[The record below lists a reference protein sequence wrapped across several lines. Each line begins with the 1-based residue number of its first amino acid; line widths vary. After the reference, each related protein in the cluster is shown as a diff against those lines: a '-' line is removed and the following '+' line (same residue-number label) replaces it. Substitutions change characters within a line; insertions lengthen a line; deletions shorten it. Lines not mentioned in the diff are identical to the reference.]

1 MATSVL
7 VVVPR
12 ILAGPWAGPIRAWP
26 PISHRRAD
34 AGDCAIDVQ
43 HAGGNPEEEQHD
55 DAPWPSA
62 EPAIDCPSQR
72 RRDTDRDHQFDADA
86 QPEPEAL
93 LHGRTVTGR
102 NRPADPLR
110 TRPVD
115 PFAKARQRIRRLALA
130 HLTKRPTAPE
140 ARPNLLTL
148 PNPVT
153 EAPCLDVVRFAAAA
167 DRPQLQLRPA
177 EPRHDV
183 YDRR

>member
-12 ILAGPWAGPIRAWP
+12 ILAGRCAGAIRAWP
-26 PISHRRAD
+26 PISDRRGD

-43 HAGGNPEEEQHD
+43 HTGGNPEEEQHD

-86 QPEPEAL
+86 QPEADPL
-93 LHGRTVTGR
+93 LHGGTVT
-102 NRPADPLR
+102 NRRLTSNILR
-110 TRPVD
+110 TAVVN
-115 PFAKARQRIRRLALA
+115 PFAKPRQRVRRLALA
-130 HLTKRPTAPE
+130 HLTKRRTAPQ
-140 ARPNLLTL
+140 ARRNIVTL
-148 PNPVT
+148 RNPVN
-153 EAPCLDVVRFAAAA
+153 EAPSLEVVRFAAAA